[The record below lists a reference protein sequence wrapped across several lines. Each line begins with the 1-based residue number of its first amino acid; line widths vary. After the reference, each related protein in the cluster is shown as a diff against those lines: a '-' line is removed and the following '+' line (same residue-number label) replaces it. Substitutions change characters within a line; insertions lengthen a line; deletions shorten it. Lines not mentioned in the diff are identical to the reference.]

1 MRLRPGD
8 VLGVKALIEIDRGV
22 DAAHDFRRT
31 TGKTT
36 APQRIR
42 REVSTAIGS
51 LICAGHAERSK
62 QKRKSKT
69 LRWSRAFASLLLLIL
84 AGGGLGAEDNPGVP
98 QRARLGEFIPASP
111 LLPAPAISFVDL
123 AGNTVSLSEFTGKI
137 VLVNL
142 WATWC
147 EPCLREMPSLE
158 RVQSRLGD
166 KIAVVAI
173 SEDHGGRKAVEPFID
188 KLGLKSIKIYLDPKS
203 AMERA
208 FKVQGLPTSFLID
221 QKGRVLGRVEGAAEW
236 DAPELLEVLKS
247 FLGNDEIIKASLHKA
262 RP

>member
-1 MRLRPGD
+1 MGW
-8 VLGVKALIEIDRGV
+8 
-22 DAAHDFRRT
+22 
-31 TGKTT
+31 
-36 APQRIR
+36 
-42 REVSTAIGS
+42 
-51 LICAGHAERSK
+51 GH
-62 QKRKSKT
+62 
-69 LRWSRAFASLLLLIL
+69 AFASLLLLISV
-84 AGGGLGAEDNPGVP
+84 AGGSAAEDNPSVAE
-98 QRARLGEFIPASP
+98 RTRLGEFIPASP
-111 LLPAPAISFVDL
+111 LLPAPSISFVDL

-173 SEDHGGRKAVEPFID
+173 SEDHGGSKTVEPFID
-188 KLGLKSIKIYLDPKS
+188 KLGLRSIKIYLDPKS

-221 QKGRVLGRVEGAAEW
+221 RQGRILGRVEGAAEW
-236 DAPELLEVLKS
+236 DAPKLLAVLKF
-247 FLGNDEIIKASLHKA
+247 FLGDDEVIKASLHK
-262 RP
+262 RPH

>member
-1 MRLRPGD
+1 
-8 VLGVKALIEIDRGV
+8 
-22 DAAHDFRRT
+22 
-31 TGKTT
+31 
-36 APQRIR
+36 
-42 REVSTAIGS
+42 
-51 LICAGHAERSK
+51 
-62 QKRKSKT
+62 
-69 LRWSRAFASLLLLIL
+69 LRWSRAFASLLLFIL
-84 AGGGLGAEDNPGVP
+84 AGGGSAAEDNPDVSERVP
-98 QRARLGEFIPASP
+98 LGEFIPASP

-173 SEDHGGRKAVEPFID
+173 SEDRGGSKTVEPFIE
-188 KLGLKSIKIYLDPKS
+188 KLGLKSVKIYLDPKS
-203 AMERA
+203 AIERA
-208 FKVQGLPTSFLID
+208 LKVRGLPTSFLID
-221 QKGRVLGRVEGAAEW
+221 RKGRVLGRVEGAAEW
-236 DAPELLEVLKS
+236 DAPKLLEVLKS
-247 FLGNDEIIKASLHKA
+247 FLGNDEIIKAALRKA